1 MAYLSLQYRNNLK
14 ICRTIYFPFQLA
26 YRQPIMLCFTL
37 RKTISL
43 PESLQKRNMSVYTA
57 TQQADYSLYLLIYFF
72 LDTFELLL

>member
-1 MAYLSLQYRNNLK
+1 
-14 ICRTIYFPFQLA
+14 
-26 YRQPIMLCFTL
+26 MLCFTL